1 MTRLILRK
9 GILLH
14 PFSLV
19 HTCYSDFHS
28 HLHREI
34 TNFMFV
40 SAYQSLSGTSESF
53 LSQCNRF
60 ALNSALKIMARR
72 KEYPILSVYR
82 QGELER
88 QTDTEQY

>member
-1 MTRLILRK
+1 
-9 GILLH
+9 
-14 PFSLV
+14 
-19 HTCYSDFHS
+19 
-28 HLHREI
+28 
-34 TNFMFV
+34 MFV

-88 QTDTEQY
+88 RTDTEQY